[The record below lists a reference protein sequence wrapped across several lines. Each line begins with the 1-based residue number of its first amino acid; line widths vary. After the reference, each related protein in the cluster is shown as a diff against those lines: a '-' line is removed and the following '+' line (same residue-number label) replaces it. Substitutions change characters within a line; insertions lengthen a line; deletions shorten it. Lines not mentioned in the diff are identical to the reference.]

1 MARKKKEDNLEELED
16 SSEKKKKSFLSFGS
30 EKESTKEQRL
40 WILCCFLYNS
50 CIYDS
55 WRKNYFK

>member
-40 WILCCFLYNS
+40 VFFEK
-50 CIYDS
+50 
-55 WRKNYFK
+55 WRNAFKRSARLHIDI